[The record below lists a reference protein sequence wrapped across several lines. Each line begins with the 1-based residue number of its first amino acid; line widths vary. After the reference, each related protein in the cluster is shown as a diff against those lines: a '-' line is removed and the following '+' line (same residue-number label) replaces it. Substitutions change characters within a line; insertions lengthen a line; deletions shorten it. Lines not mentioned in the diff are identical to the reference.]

1 MSQIKRIAITSGE
14 PAGIGPELIV
24 KIAQQQH
31 SDQLIIIGDPQL
43 LRSTAKALELPL
55 TLKPFDM
62 ANRSGCNKGELFF
75 KEVLLAEPAE
85 PGKLST
91 SNANYV
97 LQTLDIACQGCLENE
112 FDAMVTPPVHKGII
126 NQAGIAFTGHTE
138 YLQHFTQTDE
148 VVMML
153 ASDKMRVALATT
165 HIPLKDVSQSLTT
178 EKLNQILKVL
188 VADLKTTFD
197 IEKPRILICGLNP
210 HAGEDGHMGN
220 EEIDTIKPV
229 LNSFCDH
236 NPELC
241 ADLIGPLPADTLFN
255 DKLLSTADAVL
266 AMYHDQGL
274 PVLKYASFGKAV
286 NITLGLPIIRT
297 SVDHGTAI
305 DIAGTNQ
312 ADIGSLLVAINY
324 ASTLAHSQSKTQKVK
339 I

>member
-31 SDQLIIIGDPQL
+31 SEQLVIIGDSHL
-43 LRSTAKALELPL
+43 LSDTAKFLNLPL
-55 TLKPFDM
+55 TLIPFNDRVRK
-62 ANRSGCNKGELFF
+62 NCGKGEVFIQ
-75 KEVLLAEPAE
+75 ETPLAEPAYA
-85 PGKLST
+85 GKLST
-91 SNANYV
+91 KNANYV
-97 LQTLDIACQGCLENE
+97 LRTLDIACQGCLENV

-126 NQAGIAFTGHTE
+126 NQAGIPFSGHTE
-138 YLQHFTQTDE
+138 YLQQYTDTAE

-165 HIPLKDVSQSLTT
+165 HIPLSEVSQSLSAS
-178 EKLNQILKVL
+178 KLSAILKVL
-188 VADLKTTFD
+188 VTDLKNKFN

-210 HAGEDGHMGN
+210 HAGEDGHMGL
-220 EEIDTIKPV
+220 EEIETITPT
-229 LNSFCDH
+229 LASFTDH
-236 NPELC
+236 NPELT
-241 ADLIGPLPADTLFN
+241 AELIGPLPADTLFN
-255 DKLLSTADAVL
+255 EKLLKDSDAVL

-312 ADIGSLLVAINY
+312 ADTGSLMVAIKY
-324 ASTLAHSQSKTQKVK
+324 AISLAYSQSKHAKG
-339 I
+339 